1 MGSKRWA
8 CRRYWGEKSLTSGRW
23 ERAPERLEQQEGA
36 VWGECEEAGSHFQSV
51 VKVLRSALGPIE
63 SESISQSCPT
73 LCYPIDCNPPSSSV
87 HEILQARILEWVA
100 IPFSR
105 GSSQPRDRTQVSCIA
120 ADSLPS
126 EPIGTC
132 GGVFREPH
140 YRIFRNQWVF
150 NVLFLQTELTTEGFC
165 SNTLFSNLHLGD
177 PLI

>member
-1 MGSKRWA
+1 MTSPRKSEIEKTGSKRWA

-23 ERAPERLEQQEGA
+23 ERAPERFEQQEGA

-51 VKVLRSALGPIE
+51 VKVLRSALGPVE

-100 IPFSR
+100 IHFSR

-120 ADSLPS
+120 GRFFTVWATREAYMQNPSCEVLGWMNHKLQSRLPGEIS
-126 EPIGTC
+126 
-132 GGVFREPH
+132 
-140 YRIFRNQWVF
+140 
-150 NVLFLQTELTTEGFC
+150 TT
-165 SNTLFSNLHLGD
+165 SVM
-177 PLI
+177 